1 MPKLTDSS
9 VKAAKCAGGK
19 DRIELS
25 DSSCPGLIL
34 RVTKNGAKTFIFKY
48 WSPIL
53 SKSVGLTLGK
63 YPDLTLTKAKDK
75 VSEHRKTIAG
85 DEDPRRVQR
94 EERKKVARE
103 EELSFSQFA
112 DLYIAEYV
120 IGAGGKEAV
129 QVFSETGKWPTIA
142 NPNKKSWRNDVG
154 YLKRCRE
161 EWGRLP
167 AASITD
173 DDVADLLDTIAEDAP
188 VSANR
193 TQSILHKMF
202 KWGMQPGR
210 KYVPL
215 NPLSGLE
222 RRGGKEKKRDRVL
235 SDDEIRTLWW
245 GLDHKGVPAERHVCL
260 AIRFILTTMVRP
272 YQAAGAETAELTDFG
287 SDNALYDMP
296 PGRVKKDRAVIVP
309 LSDLA
314 QSVVKEAIEP
324 KTRGRIGH
332 NNPPKPIGKKQ
343 VVVFPS
349 KFSAGDV
356 AIARASI
363 SQALN
368 GKKNGKQNGEKKED
382 RIGIREFLGM
392 KHFTAHD
399 LRRTA
404 ATIARRAGAPRPDV
418 KALLDHVNGD
428 VTEVYD
434 KYDMLAEK
442 RQVVNILSTELRRI
456 IGNGLSNVPN
466 EDSDHSRHGDA
477 CNPSTI

>member
-9 VKAAKCAGGK
+9 VKAAKCAPGK
-19 DRIELS
+19 DRIELM

-34 RVTKNGAKTFIFKY
+34 RVTKNGAKTFTFKY

-53 SKSVGLTLGK
+53 SKTVGITLGK
-63 YPDLTLTKAKDK
+63 YPDLSLTKAKER
-75 VSEHRKTIAG
+75 VGEHRKTIAG

-94 EERKKVARE
+94 DERKKVAKE
-103 EELSFSQFA
+103 EELSFDQFA
-112 DLYIAEYV
+112 DRYIAEYV
-120 IGAGGKEAV
+120 IGPGGKEAV
-129 QVFSETGKWPTIA
+129 QAFAETGKWPAIA
-142 NPNKKSWRNDVG
+142 NPNKKSWKNDVG
-154 YLKRCRE
+154 YLKRPRE

-167 AASITD
+167 AASVTD

-210 KYVPL
+210 KYVPS
-215 NPLSGLE
+215 NPLAGLE

-245 GLDHKGVPAERHVCL
+245 GLDRDDLPAERSVVL
-260 AIRFILTTMVRP
+260 ATKFILTTMVRP
-272 YQAAGAETAELTDFG
+272 YQSAGAEVREMADLGT
-287 SDNALYDMP
+287 DNALYEMP

-314 QSVVKEAIEP
+314 ATLVDEAI
-324 KTRGRIGH
+324 K
-332 NNPPKPIGKKQ
+332 NKKQ
-343 VVVFPS
+343 RVVFPS
-349 KFSAGDV
+349 KFDGDGSTS
-356 AIARASI
+356 IARASI

-368 GKKNGKQNGEKKED
+368 GKKNGKKNGEKVED

-404 ATIARRAGAPRPDV
+404 ATVARRAGAPRPDV
-418 KALLDHVNGD
+418 KAMLDHVNGD

-434 KYDMLAEK
+434 KYDMLKEK
-442 RQVVNILSTELRRI
+442 RQVVDILADELRRI
-456 IGNGLSNVPN
+456 IGDGP
-466 EDSDHSRHGDA
+466 
-477 CNPSTI
+477 